1 MNLHILCD
9 LLVDGM
15 VGVVDGRPD
24 SLMSDLQGM
33 EQVRKGKRGVRCL
46 HFFMLVIY
54 NGHVKFFSLKKKK
67 SLLPVFPKTGSYWL

>member
-46 HFFMLVIY
+46 HFF
-54 NGHVKFFSLKKKK
+54 HVSYLQWACK
-67 SLLPVFPKTGSYWL
+67 VFLN